1 MVNAPGKSM
10 MCQSIQTVF
19 IDRHAD
25 QHTTGDIDP
34 GVRID

>member
-10 MCQSIQTVF
+10 MCLSIQTVF
-19 IDRHAD
+19 IGRRAD
-25 QHTTGDIDP
+25 QHTIGDIDP